1 MTKLE
6 ELRRSSLFEG
16 FTDEQLTEVVKLGSE
31 VNVPQGE
38 IYAREGEPI
47 EALYI
52 VLEGEMRITKK
63 VDGRETVLNTYGPG
77 VFFGEVPLMAG
88 TPFLASGQALVDSRL
103 FLLPESE
110 FRRMLSEYP
119 SFSNAVLKTM
129 AWRMQHLQSISQ
141 QRQQVESLGTLAAGL
156 AHELNNP
163 AAASVRAAGRLRE
176 CFEAMRSIGMEVSR
190 LAATGKL
197 TPEEIEGVERI
208 STQALSRAATA
219 EHGNSLDSSENEE
232 NMVRWMEERGVGE
245 EAWDYAATF
254 GEAGLDVGF
263 LEEISAAVQSECIGE
278 ALRYQ
283 EAVLAVAGLVEEV
296 ESSTTRVSSLV
307 ETMKA
312 YSHMDQAPLREID
325 VNEELENTLAILAYR
340 LDSTGIERDYGESP
354 TVTAYGGEL
363 NQVWTSLLE
372 NAVDAVAGETKAG
385 HIRVRTSCESD
396 RVLVSIEDDGPGIP
410 DELQTRI
417 FEPFFTTKGVGEGT
431 GLGLDVS
438 YRIVVGRHN
447 GDIRVISSEGGGACM
462 EVRLPVVG
470 PDAAEPIEPTISAQR
485 VPGQDG
491 V

>member
-1 MTKLE
+1 MTKVE
-6 ELRRSSLFEG
+6 ELRQSTLFED
-16 FTDEQLTEVVKLGSE
+16 FTDEQLEEVIGWGSE
-31 VNVPQGE
+31 ARVPRGE
-38 IYAREGEPI
+38 VYAREGEPI
-47 EALYI
+47 EHLYI
-52 VLEGEMRITKK
+52 VLEGEMRITKQ

-88 TPFLASGQALVDSRL
+88 TPFLASGRALEDSRL

-110 FRRMLSEYP
+110 FRRMLSVYP

-129 AWRMQHLQSISQ
+129 AWRVQHLQSVAQ
-141 QRQQVESLGTLAAGL
+141 QRQQLESLGTLAAGL

-176 CFEAMRSIGMEVSR
+176 CFEAMRTIGLEVSR
-190 LAATGKL
+190 LASSGNL
-197 TPEEIEGVERI
+197 SPEEIEGIGRI
-208 STQALSRAATA
+208 STQALARAATA
-219 EHGNSLDSSENEE
+219 EHQNSLDSSDNEE
-232 NMVRWMEERGVGE
+232 NMALWMEDRGVTD

-254 GEAGLDVGF
+254 TEAGLDVGF
-263 LEEISAAVQSECIGE
+263 LEEIDEVVASECIGE

-312 YSHMDQAPLREID
+312 YSHMDQTPLREIN

-340 LDSTGIERDYGESP
+340 LDAAEVEREFGDLP
-354 TVTAYGGEL
+354 TVTAYGSEL

-372 NAVDAVAGETKAG
+372 NAVDAVAGEDAG
-385 HIRVRTSCESD
+385 RIRVRTRCEND
-396 RVLVSIEDDGPGIP
+396 VVLVQIEDDGPGIP
-410 DELQTRI
+410 EELQARI

-447 GDIRVISSEGGGACM
+447 GDIRVVSGPGEGTCM
-462 EVRLPVVG
+462 EIRLPVDG
-470 PDAAEPIEPTISAQR
+470 PDGEPLEQTRPAERIS
-485 VPGQDG
+485 G
-491 V
+491 

>member
-1 MTKLE
+1 MTKPE
-6 ELRRSSLFEG
+6 KLRRSALFEG
-16 FTDEQLTEVVKLGSE
+16 FTDEQMTEVMEQGSE
-31 VNVPQGE
+31 VQVPRGQF
-38 IYAREGEPI
+38 YAREGEPI
-47 EALYI
+47 EALCV
-52 VLEGEMRITKK
+52 VLEGEMRITKQ
-63 VDGRETVLNTYGPG
+63 VDGRDTVLNTYGPG
-77 VFFGEVPLMAG
+77 IFFGEVPLMAG
-88 TPFLASGQALVDSRL
+88 TPYLASGQALEDSRL
-103 FLLPESE
+103 FLLPKEE
-110 FRRMLSEYP
+110 FRRMLSVYP
-119 SFSNAVLKTM
+119 SFSDAILTTM
-129 AWRMQHLQSISQ
+129 AWRVNHLQSVAQ
-141 QRQQVESLGTLAAGL
+141 QRQQLESLGTLAAGL

-208 STQALSRAATA
+208 SAQALARAATA
-219 EHGNSLDSSENEE
+219 AHGNSLESSEGEE
-232 NMVRWMEERGVGE
+232 NMARWMEERGIGE

-254 GEAGLDVGF
+254 AEAGLDVEF
-263 LEEISAAVQSECIGE
+263 LEEISGAVESECIGE

-283 EAVLAVAGLVEEV
+283 DAVLAVAGLVEEV
-296 ESSTTRVSSLV
+296 ESSTARVSSLV

-340 LDSTGIERDYGESP
+340 LDSTEVERDYGELP
-354 TVTAYGGEL
+354 TVTAYGSEL

-372 NAVDAVAGETKAG
+372 NAVDAVAGDEAG

-410 DELQTRI
+410 EELQTRI

-447 GDIRVISSEGGGACM
+447 GDIRVVSGPGDGTCM
-462 EVRLPVVG
+462 EVRLPVDG
-470 PDAAEPIEPTISAQR
+470 PDAAEPIKPTISAQR
-485 VPGQDG
+485 VPG
-491 V
+491 